1 MTKFFLIQNTNG
13 INPNHSLYFL
23 VKFVSKLGTKIMS
36 LFIQLKMGGWEPMLY
51 RAFAKMGDVSNE
63 RTFFNER

>member
-1 MTKFFLIQNTNG
+1 
-13 INPNHSLYFL
+13 
-23 VKFVSKLGTKIMS
+23 MS

-63 RTFFNER
+63 RTFFNERWEGKIITLRLILMVVIEFSL